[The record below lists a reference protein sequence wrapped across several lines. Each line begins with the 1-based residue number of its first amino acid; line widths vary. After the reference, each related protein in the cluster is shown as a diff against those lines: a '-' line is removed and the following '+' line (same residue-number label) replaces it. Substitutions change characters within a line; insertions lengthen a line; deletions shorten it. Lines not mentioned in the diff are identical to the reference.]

1 MNKDKGVTL
10 SMPIFFILFGIW
22 LIFVSSSMAKIEGS
36 FPRMIGIFTLIVAL
50 YQLYSDLKATT
61 YKNKFKD
68 ANIMKVAM
76 ILAVLIIYTILFD
89 KIGYMIDTFL
99 LSLFTMVTLGYK
111 NKIKAV
117 VISFLITTTVFLIF
131 SILLKVPLPTL
142 FLNI

>member
-1 MNKDKGVTL
+1 MNKDKRVTL
-10 SMPIFFILFGIW
+10 SMPIFFILFGLW
-22 LIFVSSSMAKIEGS
+22 LIFASSSMAKIEGA

-50 YQLYSDLKATT
+50 YQLYSDLRATT

-68 ANIMKVAM
+68 ANILKVAM
-76 ILAVLIIYTILFD
+76 ILIVLIVYTVLFD

-99 LSLFTMVTLGYK
+99 LSLFTMITLGYK
-111 NKIKAV
+111 NKMKAAML
-117 VISFLITTTVFLIF
+117 SFLITTGVFLIF